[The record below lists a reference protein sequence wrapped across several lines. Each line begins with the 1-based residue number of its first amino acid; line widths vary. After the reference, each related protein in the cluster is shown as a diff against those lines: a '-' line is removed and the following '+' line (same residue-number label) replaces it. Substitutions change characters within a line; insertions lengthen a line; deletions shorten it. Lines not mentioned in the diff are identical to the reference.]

1 MEHFAEFGYIGLF
14 LAAFLAATVL
24 PLGSEVVF
32 AALIYAGLDMWTCVA
47 VATVGNTLGGITSYW
62 IGRMGKIEWIEK
74 YLKIKKEKIE
84 KFEKRMYNRGD
95 WLAFFSFVPGIGDIL
110 VVACGYFRCNFLG
123 TAIAMTIGKFSRYV
137 LWMYAQGMLMK

>member
-74 YLKIKKEKIE
+74 YLKIKKE
-84 KFEKRMYNRGD
+84 R
-95 WLAFFSFVPGIGDIL
+95 
-110 VVACGYFRCNFLG
+110 
-123 TAIAMTIGKFSRYV
+123 
-137 LWMYAQGMLMK
+137 